1 MLDERGIAQRY
12 AEAQI
17 CKPGRGKGWVEWP
30 FGFGLSPPPLAK
42 KLFKATLSAS
52 VCSVSRLCIHTYN
65 MHTSIFKRLE
75 SRLLNPPMNSL
86 TRDLGASFR
95 AGRSKSGLTLV
106 EMTVVIA
113 MILVLAGAASLSI
126 KPYLAYRDGR
136 TAGEMLRA
144 VKAAQLVYLS
154 DNPSTPVA
162 NLTQAL
168 LLPYMPNATWPT
180 LPSVNGQ
187 VPTINCAQFPPV
199 AVLNGAPYDPSGST
213 TDGLWDVGQY

>member
-1 MLDERGIAQRY
+1 MRDERGIAQRY

-144 VKAAQLVYLS
+144 VKAAQLMYLS

-180 LPSVNGQ
+180 LPSVNGRT
-187 VPTINCAQFPPV
+187 PTIDCTKFPPV